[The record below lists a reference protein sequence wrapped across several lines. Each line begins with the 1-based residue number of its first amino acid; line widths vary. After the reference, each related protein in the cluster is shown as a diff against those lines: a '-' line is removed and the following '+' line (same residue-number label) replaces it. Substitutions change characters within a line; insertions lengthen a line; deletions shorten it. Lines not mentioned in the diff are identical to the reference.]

1 MKLATLLF
9 GVRFFTVVALL
20 AFLVV
25 VFSVDPDASGP
36 LGSVLFL
43 VSLFAALAG
52 MMSLTLVF
60 LMRKI
65 LGDVT
70 AARALGGS
78 FRQGALIAG
87 YVVGILGLGRF
98 QLLAWWTAAL
108 LFVFVLLVELTI
120 RQMGK
125 REE

>member
-52 MMSLTLVF
+52 
-60 LMRKI
+60 
-65 LGDVT
+65 
-70 AARALGGS
+70 
-78 FRQGALIAG
+78 
-87 YVVGILGLGRF
+87 
-98 QLLAWWTAAL
+98 
-108 LFVFVLLVELTI
+108 
-120 RQMGK
+120 
-125 REE
+125 